1 MKNKQD
7 MVKLVAE
14 VFGIEKNS
22 EATEKFNALE
32 KALMNELVTEGGYK
46 LADVTIEQTEKKA
59 SSGVTKLGGEE
70 KAWSKP
76 AHVSVKAKFGKSV
89 KEAVYREL

>member
-1 MKNKQD
+1 MKNKQE
-7 MVKLVAE
+7 MIQLIKG
-14 VFGIEKNS
+14 VFAIETNK
-22 EATEKFNALE
+22 EATEKFNELEIALT
-32 KALMNELVTEGGYK
+32 NELVTEGGYK
-46 LADVTIEQTEKKA
+46 LAGVTVEAVEKKA

-76 AHVSVKAKFGKSV
+76 AHVAPKAKFTKEI